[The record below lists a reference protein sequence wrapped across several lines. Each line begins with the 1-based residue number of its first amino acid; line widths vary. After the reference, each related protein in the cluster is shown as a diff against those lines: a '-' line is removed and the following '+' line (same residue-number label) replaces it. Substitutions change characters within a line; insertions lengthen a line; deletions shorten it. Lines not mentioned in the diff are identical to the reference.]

1 MGLQRVR
8 HYWGCMHNM
17 QKQWDTE
24 KNVDKQ
30 TLLEFS
36 MSITPSSY
44 CAVIIGGDICGVPF
58 LGQIFD
64 LDCFR

>member
-1 MGLQRVR
+1 
-8 HYWGCMHNM
+8 MHNM

-30 TLLEFS
+30 TLLDFS

-44 CAVIIGGDICGVPF
+44 CAVIICGDIYGVSF